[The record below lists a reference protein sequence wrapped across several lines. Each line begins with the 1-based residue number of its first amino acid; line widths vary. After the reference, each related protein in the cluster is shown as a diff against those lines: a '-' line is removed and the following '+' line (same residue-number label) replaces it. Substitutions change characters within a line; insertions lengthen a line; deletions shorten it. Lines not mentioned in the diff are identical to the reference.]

1 MKSVHWMVAALHK
14 ARLEDDMSREE
25 VGERLGRTGWSVRD
39 WEAGRSEPGLT
50 QVEAW
55 AATHGLYLALT
66 PNRPEPAPLAAK
78 AAELLVVVQTRELL
92 RTGQARRI
100 REAAGL
106 STRDAAGAVGVN
118 AKALHKWEIGKTR
131 PQNATAVLYGRFLL
145 ELRRTLALA
154 TDEAEAEAS

>member
-1 MKSVHWMVAALHK
+1 MKTVHWIVAALHK

-25 VGERLGRTGWSVRD
+25 IGDRLGRTGWSIRD
-39 WEAGRSEPGLT
+39 WEAGRTHPGLM

-55 AATHGLYLALT
+55 AATHGLYLSLS

-78 AAELLVVVQTRELL
+78 AAELLVVVQVREML
-92 RTGQARRI
+92 RTGKARRI

-106 STRDAAGAVGVN
+106 STRDVATAVGVD

-131 PQNATAVLYGRFLL
+131 PQHATAVLYGRFLL
-145 ELRRTLALA
+145 ELQRTLAR
-154 TDEAEAEAS
+154 TSDEAEEAS